1 MERGLYDIEGAA
13 VTTLINQHE
22 SRGQIK
28 TISINN
34 GHATDAATIDLYLQ
48 DSAGTPNTTYIVK
61 NLVIPGGVTALLDQG
76 LSFDNS
82 RLSLIIKTVGGSIGA
97 STPISVIIK

>member
-1 MERGLYDIEGAA
+1 MERGLYDIEGETVRA
-13 VTTLINQHE
+13 LINQHE

-48 DSAGTPNTTYIVK
+48 DTAGTPNTTYIVK